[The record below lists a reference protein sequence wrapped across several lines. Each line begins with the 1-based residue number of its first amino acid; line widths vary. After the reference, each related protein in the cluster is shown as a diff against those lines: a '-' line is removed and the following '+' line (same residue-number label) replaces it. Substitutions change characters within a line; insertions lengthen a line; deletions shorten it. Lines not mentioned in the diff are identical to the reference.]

1 MFSNEDLC
9 AASKESGVQN
19 IAASKKGG
27 EGSGVLCAWHI
38 VYHLEGGVGVQVC
51 TYCNLKGEEVL
62 VCYTLCIRGGGVQ
75 VCKCASVQE
84 CKSAREQVCKGA
96 RWWCAREEGPFPPP
110 VRHHRS
116 DTPAHL
122 ICFPFDI
129 FQKIL

>member
-1 MFSNEDLC
+1 MQFKKSFLDTEKVFSNEDLC
-9 AASKESGVQN
+9 AAWKESGAQN
-19 IAASKKGG
+19 IVASKKGG

-38 VYHLEGGVGVQVC
+38 VHHLEGGVGVQVC

-62 VCYTLCIRGGGVQ
+62 VCYTLCIGGGGVH
-75 VCKCASVQE
+75 
-84 CKSAREQVCKGA
+84 VCKGA
-96 RWWCAREEGPFPPP
+96 RWWCAREEEPFPPP

-129 FQKIL
+129 FQRIL